1 MRKALLLGLTVAF
14 LAATPASAQSLTS
27 FFNSAPLATLAQSQT
42 ILTLTA
48 QSVSKVARAD
58 VNAFDDYSLINGPGT
73 LRVHFNRQLQN
84 LGQVSMKGW
93 YGVAPY
99 SNNDIVYDLQLG
111 FDRVKAAYN
120 MPAARAG
127 NVTVYKT
134 VNTGQIVYDYA
145 VLKTATTCREY
156 LFTPA
161 TGGIQLGFM
170 VNCFKS
176 LVARSS
182 AGRPDRT

>member
-1 MRKALLLGLTVAF
+1 MRKAFLLGLATTF
-14 LAATPASAQSLTS
+14 LAMAPASAQSLTS
-27 FFNSAPLATLAQSQT
+27 FFNTASLAPLAGSSTV
-42 ILTLTA
+42 LTLTA
-48 QSVSKVARAD
+48 QSIGKVARAD
-58 VNAFDDYSLINGPGT
+58 VNAFDDYSLINGQGT

-84 LGQVSMKGW
+84 LGQVTMKGW

-111 FDRVKAAYN
+111 FDQVKTAYN

-145 VLKTATTCREY
+145 VLKTPTKCQEY
-156 LFTPA
+156 LFTPS
-161 TGGIQLGFM
+161 TGGIQLGFL

-176 LVARSS
+176 LVVRSS
-182 AGRPDRT
+182 AGRPGRT